1 MKNRINVTVS
11 GNQLKDESSILENY
25 SCKELPDNLE
35 MNINGN
41 NLSGKSSILSK
52 NGLSQDEEEIKKQ
65 LSFEIIEAMN
75 KFETWTDEYKKLQEM
90 KIEISNNKIGI
101 RQFVQNFGMELTT
114 GSLSGLL
121 SSCAMELISK
131 YI

>member
-41 NLSGKSSILSK
+41 NLSGKSSILSQ

>member
-1 MKNRINVTVS
+1 MKKRIKVTVS
-11 GNQLKDESSILENY
+11 DNQLKDESSILENY

-41 NLSGKSSILSK
+41 NLSGKSSILFQ

-75 KFETWTDEYKKLQEM
+75 KFEIWTDEYKKLQEM

-121 SSCAMELISK
+121 SSCAMELIGK

>member
-41 NLSGKSSILSK
+41 NLSGKSSILSQ

-65 LSFEIIEAMN
+65 LSFEIIETMN

-121 SSCAMELISK
+121 SSCAMELIGK

>member
-41 NLSGKSSILSK
+41 NLSGKSSILFQ

-75 KFETWTDEYKKLQEM
+75 KFEIWTDEYKKLQEM

-121 SSCAMELISK
+121 SSCAMELIGK

>member
-35 MNINGN
+35 MNINVN
-41 NLSGKSSILSK
+41 NLSGKSSILFQ

-65 LSFEIIEAMN
+65 LSFEIIEVMN
-75 KFETWTDEYKKLQEM
+75 KFEIWTDEYKKLQEM

-121 SSCAMELISK
+121 SSCAMELIGK

>member
-41 NLSGKSSILSK
+41 NLSGKSSILSQ

-90 KIEISNNKIGI
+90 KIENSNNKIGI

>member
-41 NLSGKSSILSK
+41 NLSGKSSILSQ

-65 LSFEIIEAMN
+65 LSFEIIEVMN
-75 KFETWTDEYKKLQEM
+75 KFEIWTDEYKKLQEM

-121 SSCAMELISK
+121 SSCAMELIGK

>member
-41 NLSGKSSILSK
+41 NLSGKSSILSQ
-52 NGLSQDEEEIKKQ
+52 NGLSQDEEEVKKQ

-75 KFETWTDEYKKLQEM
+75 KFEIWTDEYKKLQEM

-121 SSCAMELISK
+121 SSCAMELIGK

>member
-41 NLSGKSSILSK
+41 NLSGKSSILSQ

-121 SSCAMELISK
+121 SSCAMELIGK

>member
-41 NLSGKSSILSK
+41 NLSGKSSILFQ

-65 LSFEIIEAMN
+65 LSFEIIEVMN
-75 KFETWTDEYKKLQEM
+75 KFEIWTDEYKKLQEM

-121 SSCAMELISK
+121 SSCAMELIGK